1 METKDSGNIPWWQPS
16 VILFARMSGWIAGPI
31 IIAVIIGKF
40 LDNKFNTHPWMFLGS
55 VGTAFVISIFGISR
69 DAIKAM
75 KIIEEA
81 EAAEAARKEAEEKA
95 NEEKN
100 KLTRKSSASDSSW
113 RY

>member
-1 METKDSGNIPWWQPS
+1 METKDSGNTPWWQPS

-31 IIAVIIGKF
+31 IIAVFLGKF

-55 VGTAFVISIFGISR
+55 VGTAFVLSIFGISR

-75 KIIEEA
+75 KVIEDA
-81 EAAEAARKEAEEKA
+81 EAAEAVRQAAAEAK
-95 NEEKN
+95 EEKN
-100 KLTRKSSASDSSW
+100 KPARKSSAGDSSW